1 MQASFANFLRWL
13 HLNNLAYFCKSNRN
27 RRSTNF
33 LSVKVRWHNNF
44 YFNKELWTKKNREIK
59 ITTHWKHKSEVKA
72 SHNPFLSQIFQVK
85 IERNRAHDVQVIYTQ
100 QLSPLMSLLY
110 GHNFVSLS
118 MASNS
123 LEKCFKRLGSICLI
137 CFTFKMSG
145 TRTLVLQKPVTLKNQ
160 SCEPNQSAQER
171 SSMIGYW

>member
-1 MQASFANFLRWL
+1 MKL
-13 HLNNLAYFCKSNRN
+13 KSRHIENTIR
-27 RRSTNF
+27 
-33 LSVKVRWHNNF
+33 VW
-44 YFNKELWTKKNREIK
+44 
-59 ITTHWKHKSEVKA
+59 SEVKS
-72 SHNPFLSQIFQVK
+72 SHNPFQSHIFQVK

-100 QLSPLMSLLY
+100 QLSPLMSLLN

-171 SSMIGYW
+171 SSMIGY